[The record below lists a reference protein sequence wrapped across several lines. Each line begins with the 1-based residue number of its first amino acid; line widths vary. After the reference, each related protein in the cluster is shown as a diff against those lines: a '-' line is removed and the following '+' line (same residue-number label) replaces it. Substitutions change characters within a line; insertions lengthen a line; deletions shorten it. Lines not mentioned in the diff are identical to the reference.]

1 LDASVPHV
9 AIHIRRELWGRA
21 NEAEPK
27 ENCKEEKHQEQAS
40 ATARLVRSFEYHV
53 DHEKIE
59 CIQNKELKE
68 EEMGGG
74 NISPMRKNK
83 CGDSSQI
90 EMKEI
95 SGAGDSSQQNGD

>member
-9 AIHIRRELWGRA
+9 AVHVRRELWGSA

-27 ENCKEEKHQEQAS
+27 ENCKEKKHQEQAS
-40 ATARLVRSFEYHV
+40 TMARLLRPLEHYV

-59 CIQNKELKE
+59 CIQDKKLKK

-74 NISPMRKNK
+74 NISSVRENK
-83 CGDSSQI
+83 GGEPSQI
-90 EMKEI
+90 EVQEI
-95 SGAGDSSQQNGD
+95 NGAGDSSQQNGD

>member
-1 LDASVPHV
+1 MDASVPHV
-9 AIHIRRELWGRA
+9 AIHIRRELRGRA

-40 ATARLVRSFEYHV
+40 ATARLVRSFEYYV

-59 CIQNKELKE
+59 CIQKEELKK

-74 NISPMRKNK
+74 NISPVWKNK
-83 CGDSSQI
+83 LDEPSQI

-95 SGAGDSSQQNGD
+95 RDAGDSSQ